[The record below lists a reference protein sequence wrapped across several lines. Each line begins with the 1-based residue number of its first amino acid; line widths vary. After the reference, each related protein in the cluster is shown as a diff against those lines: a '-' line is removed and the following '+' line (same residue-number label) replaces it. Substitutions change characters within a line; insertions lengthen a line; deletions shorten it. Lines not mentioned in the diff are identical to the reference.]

1 MRVKSYMVIDDC
13 IERGVN
19 IGYAR
24 AFKHTDTPT
33 EDEIKASI
41 VGHIQSELDEY
52 FDYD

>member
-1 MRVKSYMVIDDC
+1 MKVKAYMVIDDC

-24 AFKHTDTPT
+24 AFKHTDAPT
-33 EDEIKASI
+33 ENDIKASI
-41 VGHIQSELDEY
+41 VSHIQDELDSY